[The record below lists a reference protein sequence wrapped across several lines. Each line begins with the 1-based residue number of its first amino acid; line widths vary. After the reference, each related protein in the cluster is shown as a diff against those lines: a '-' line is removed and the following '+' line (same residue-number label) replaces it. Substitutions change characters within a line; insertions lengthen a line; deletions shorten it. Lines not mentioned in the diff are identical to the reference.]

1 MKKFIYIGAMAA
13 LLLTACS
20 SKDEAPASEQAEAKE
35 KTVNAETKE
44 NLEKNFWG
52 DMVVPPQK

>member
-1 MKKFIYIGAMAA
+1 MAT

-44 NLEKNFWG
+44 NLEKNFSSE
-52 DMVVPPQK
+52 MAAPTK

>member
-1 MKKFIYIGAMAA
+1 MAA

-35 KTVNAETKE
+35 KTVNAETTE
-44 NLEKNFWG
+44 NLEKNYSSE
-52 DMVVPPQK
+52 MAAPTK

>member
-1 MKKFIYIGAMAA
+1 MKKFLYIGAMAA

-35 KTVNAETKE
+35 KTVNAETTE
-44 NLEKNFWG
+44 NLEKNYSSE
-52 DMVVPPQK
+52 MTAPTK

>member
-1 MKKFIYIGAMAA
+1 LKKFLYIGAMAA

-35 KTVNAETKE
+35 KTVNAETTE
-44 NLEKNFWG
+44 NLEKNYSSE
-52 DMVVPPQK
+52 MAAPTK